1 MIHRLAYLVVVLLFF
16 SLGSIAQNEKRLALI
31 IGNSEY
37 YKGNYLQNPVNDAED
52 VGCKL
57 KLLGFD
63 EIIATNTSFPEI
75 NNAVDEFTEK
85 AANYDVALFYYAG
98 HGIQAKGE
106 NYMVPI
112 DAEISS
118 EVDVRYKCFPL
129 GLLLEKLE
137 ESGCPM
143 KIVVLD
149 ACRNNP
155 FARSWYR
162 GNKTQG
168 LASVNPPKGTYITFS
183 TAAGS
188 VALDGMGRNSPYTEA
203 FLATLETPM
212 LSLFDFFNNVGQK
225 VLDKTNNQ
233 QDPWSNHNTMK
244 GGFCFNMG
252 KLRKP
257 YVLATKMAK
266 DTRLIPNWAEQASE
280 DKFVGVSLPMADS
293 ENARKNAIV
302 NATLQYLINR
312 GHAKVNVIGS
322 NILQNISINQD
333 EKMNSDFY
341 DTTNY
346 MNTVDMEYTS
356 FDVEVINEYLNHN
369 NEYFVQ
375 CRFSDNKKTDNTLK
389 YRQSILAKDN
399 NVELKFSITS
409 MIEGKKSLINLTLC
423 GSDNNPSTT
432 IVVDGDS
439 IIPSC
444 CLQYDDTYLNTKKMK
459 GLHFCDIGKYK
470 NLAIAQLAVLAQL
483 PIVPAIMEVTSV
495 EGLYEFNVIDN
506 YYSIIRVQA
515 NSISNPQRFSFT
527 DISENKLGITI
538 TDSFDDIIIHNDKN
552 SDMVQRLNDVANQLQ
567 KRENAV
573 YSVINDED
581 NGFILLSKTF
591 SMLFTINELCKNKNS
606 AVKGETSSQH
616 SIMSFETKGYCQN
629 IMPFFTLDNRYFK
642 DNDLNNKMTLVYAN
656 SYDVKVGDK

>member
-1 MIHRLAYLVVVLLFF
+1 MTHRLAYLVVVLLFF

-52 VGCKL
+52 VGRKL

-162 GNKTQG
+162 GNKTLG

-183 TAAGS
+183 TAVGS
-188 VALDGMGRNSPYTEA
+188 VALDGIGRNSPYTEA
-203 FLATLETPM
+203 FLATLETPK

-280 DKFVGVSLPMADS
+280 DKFIGISLPMADS

-302 NATLQYLINR
+302 NATLQYLIR
-312 GHAKVNVIGS
+312 
-322 NILQNISINQD
+322 D
-333 EKMNSDFY
+333 
-341 DTTNY
+341 
-346 MNTVDMEYTS
+346 
-356 FDVEVINEYLNHN
+356 
-369 NEYFVQ
+369 
-375 CRFSDNKKTDNTLK
+375 CR
-389 YRQSILAKDN
+389 
-399 NVELKFSITS
+399 
-409 MIEGKKSLINLTLC
+409 
-423 GSDNNPSTT
+423 
-432 IVVDGDS
+432 
-439 IIPSC
+439 II
-444 CLQYDDTYLNTKKMK
+444 
-459 GLHFCDIGKYK
+459 
-470 NLAIAQLAVLAQL
+470 
-483 PIVPAIMEVTSV
+483 
-495 EGLYEFNVIDN
+495 
-506 YYSIIRVQA
+506 
-515 NSISNPQRFSFT
+515 
-527 DISENKLGITI
+527 
-538 TDSFDDIIIHNDKN
+538 
-552 SDMVQRLNDVANQLQ
+552 
-567 KRENAV
+567 
-573 YSVINDED
+573 
-581 NGFILLSKTF
+581 
-591 SMLFTINELCKNKNS
+591 
-606 AVKGETSSQH
+606 
-616 SIMSFETKGYCQN
+616 
-629 IMPFFTLDNRYFK
+629 
-642 DNDLNNKMTLVYAN
+642 
-656 SYDVKVGDK
+656 